1 MKKPEITVIVPYW
14 NAEPWIGRCADSLRT
29 QEGNFEFLF
38 VDDHSTDG
46 STAELL
52 KHTDERFVLLQ
63 NIGRRGVSAARN
75 HGLDNASG
83 EWVTFLDADDE
94 LLPGAL
100 SIYADDIQEGG
111 AIIYQENHLRHY
123 AATGA
128 TLRKFE
134 NPRGTYTTHN
144 LPLCWFGV
152 WNKIYKREPLQNI
165 RFDEGLQFGEDEIY
179 NLECLE
185 IARAIRSSGR
195 QTVKHNIEN
204 MQSLT
209 HVRKAEDLIRQ
220 LKKLCEI
227 MEKHKDP
234 ELRRTAY
241 NTLAVHINESW
252 YERGICDGE

>member
-1 MKKPEITVIVPYW
+1 MKPTITVIIPYY
-14 NAEPWIGRCADSLRT
+14 NAKPWIARCACSLRA
-29 QEGNFEFLF
+29 QEEDFEAIF
-38 VDDHSTDG
+38 VNDHSTDG
-46 STAELL
+46 SLGELL
-52 KHTDERFVLLQ
+52 TVPDDRFVLLE
-63 NIGRRGVSAARN
+63 NYRRNGVSGARN
-75 HGLDNASG
+75 TGLDNASG

-134 NPRGTYTTHN
+134 NPRGIYTTQN

-152 WNKIYKREPLQNI
+152 WNKIYKREPLQDI
-165 RFDEGLQFGEDEIY
+165 RFDESLQFGEDEIY
-179 NLECLE
+179 NIECLE
-185 IARAIRSSGR
+185 IARVIRSSGR

-227 MEKHKDP
+227 MEKHEDP

-241 NTLAVHINESW
+241 NTLAVHVNESW
-252 YERGICDGE
+252 YEHGICDGE